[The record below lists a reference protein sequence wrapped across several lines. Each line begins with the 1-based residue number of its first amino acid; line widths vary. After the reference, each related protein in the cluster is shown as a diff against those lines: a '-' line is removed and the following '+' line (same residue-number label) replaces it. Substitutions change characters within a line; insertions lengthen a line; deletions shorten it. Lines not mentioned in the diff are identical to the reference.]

1 MQKVRLNLSFRLI
14 EGCTLAVGVVF
25 VTTGL
30 FLLIGRNVLGEGV
43 IALLYLVPIGWS
55 TTRWGQLPGTCAALT
70 AALTFDFFFI
80 PPFYTFA
87 VGTLEGWLLLIIFLV
102 VATLIIGR
110 IQYGLQRAHL
120 REREAL
126 YMYELSTALAGAR
139 TLDAIARTLAVQLQQ
154 ILQAAL
160 VQVVVEPDRSTT
172 PIMVSAPSSN
182 ASVAKPDQIL
192 PMLAPHRLV
201 GEIRLWR
208 GRTPLPAA
216 NGILLQN
223 FAEQGALAIE
233 RVQASEAELAALR
246 DRVPANG
253 VPA

>member
-1 MQKVRLNLSFRLI
+1 MSKLHLNLSARMI
-14 EGCTLAVGVVF
+14 EGSAIAVGLVLA
-25 VTTGL
+25 TTAV

-70 AALTFDFFFI
+70 AALAFDYFFI

-102 VATLIIGR
+102 VATVIIGR
-110 IQYGLQRAHL
+110 IQYGLQRAHV

-126 YMYELSTALAGAR
+126 FMYELSTALAGAR
-139 TLDAIARTLAVQLQQ
+139 TPEIVAGTLARQLQQ
-154 ILQAAL
+154 MLQASL
-160 VQVVVEPDRSTT
+160 VQVVVESDREESSILVSVPSTES
-172 PIMVSAPSSN
+172 SAQ
-182 ASVAKPDQIL
+182 KPDQIL
-192 PMLAPHRLV
+192 PMLAPHRLI

-208 GRTPLPAA
+208 GHAPLPPA

-233 RVQASEAELAALR
+233 RLQAEADLTKPL
-246 DRVPANG
+246 VPSSGNG
-253 VPA
+253 GHA